1 MPASPDAHAW
11 LAAAAARHTSGDT
24 LRMAQRVLDDFRR
37 SLLGPIA
44 LELPAA
50 PASGTHRSGDQHR
63 EHQDRQEHLE
73 SHKQLGGS

>member
-1 MPASPDAHAW
+1 MPVSPDAHAW

-50 PASGTHRSGDQHR
+50 PASGAYRSGNQHR

-73 SHKQLGGS
+73 GHE

>member
-1 MPASPDAHAW
+1 
-11 LAAAAARHTSGDT
+11 LVAAAARHTSGDT

-44 LELPAA
+44 LELPVAL
-50 PASGTHRSGDQHR
+50 ASGAHRSGDQHR

-73 SHKQLGGS
+73 GHE